1 MRSVS
6 QPGVTGLSRISG
18 VEGASSPE
26 ELAALDAYYVQN
38 WSLSGDAK
46 ILMRWFMQCLM
57 GWADASGG
65 PPPRSGR

>member
-1 MRSVS
+1 
-6 QPGVTGLSRISG
+6 

-26 ELAALDAYYVQN
+26 ELAALEAYYVQN

-57 GWADASGG
+57 GWAEVSSG
-65 PPPRSGR
+65 PPPRSSN